1 MPPSQLQHLGESSGG
16 GADGGGDDGGGGD
29 GVQSLKFP
37 SSSTPVFSVQDFS

>member
-16 GADGGGDDGGGGD
+16 GADGGGGG

-37 SSSTPVFSVQDFS
+37 PSSTPVFSVQDFS